1 MQKSQVLDIYL
12 YSVLLMSYCLVFW
25 CSSTPLRIYIL
36 SRCTSQRISRDRETH
51 RYKNSFAVHSA
62 AWRKHSDSE
71 NRARSWRWVRPRAGR
86 SGAWRTTS
94 WSGYDDDIDEYN
106 DHNDFVIRIPNGSGA
121 SKEAAKTYNGLSV
134 PRMVRILRPSTSGSS
149 KVGSCWLLKVSPNI
163 REVAQCL
170 ERAPTWALSLLIA
183 QWQWHYAKL
192 AFKHRSRC
200 FQQGQL

>member
-1 MQKSQVLDIYL
+1 MIRLICEPLQKLCKKAKFLTFIYTL
-12 YSVLLMSYCLVFW
+12 YYLCHVALSSDAALLLFVF
-25 CSSTPLRIYIL
+25 TFYHVVHPREYP
-36 SRCTSQRISRDRETH
+36 ETH

-94 WSGYDDDIDEYN
+94 WSGDDNDDNDEYN

-149 KVGSCWLLKVSPNI
+149 KVEYSSRAVTFVNASPLFVESTHHQNLK
-163 REVAQCL
+163 
-170 ERAPTWALSLLIA
+170 SLCKI
-183 QWQWHYAKL
+183 
-192 AFKHRSRC
+192 
-200 FQQGQL
+200 